1 MTVIP
6 GSIIR
11 FRKRHNW
18 SQDELAIAA
27 GLNLRTVQRIEN
39 EGSASLASLKA
50 LAAALDVTFED
61 IANHAGNRGPHHEY
75 QTMTLPF
82 KSGILNVSAPDLQF
96 VLNRESQQGWQFKQ
110 MVVSTNNS
118 GGSHSIIAVFER
130 AVFAR

>member
-1 MTVIP
+1 MNVKP

-11 FRKRHNW
+11 FRKNHNW

-27 GLNLRTVQRIEN
+27 GLNLRTMQRIEN
-39 EGSASLASLKA
+39 EGSASLASVKA
-50 LAAALDVTFED
+50 LAAALDVTFAD
-61 IANHAGNRGPHHEY
+61 IAMSAGDRGPRHEY

-82 KSGILNVSAPDLQF
+82 TGVLKVSAPDLQS

-110 MVVSTNNS
+110 MVVSTTNS